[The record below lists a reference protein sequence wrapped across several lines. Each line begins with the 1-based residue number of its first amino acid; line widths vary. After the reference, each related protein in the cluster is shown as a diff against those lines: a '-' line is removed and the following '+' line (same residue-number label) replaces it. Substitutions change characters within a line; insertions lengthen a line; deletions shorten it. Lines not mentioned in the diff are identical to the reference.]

1 MPLTRFFQHPAFRD
15 YRFVLG
21 FFLLVTVVV
30 TIQHLLIAEIN
41 NYYIFKYSF
50 PHLIHG
56 QDLYALFPGEYY
68 DNYKY
73 GPVFAVFIAPAALLP
88 DWLGLHLWT
97 IANTLL
103 FFWAIYQMP
112 IADKYKV
119 FIYWAVF
126 LEFLTA
132 TQNVQAN
139 PALTAFIVLAFV
151 NFERK
156 NVFWAAFWIALGAFF
171 KVYGLIGA
179 AFFLLYPQKIKF
191 IGALL
196 FWSVVLF
203 LLPAILVPF
212 EQVVFLYKQWYA
224 ALVDK
229 VGYHTDASL
238 MRIIRTVIYAG
249 VPREAIMLAG
259 VAVFCLAYLRRAAC
273 KNRTFR
279 LLFLSSIL
287 IWMVIF
293 SPGAE
298 SATYIMAVTGVA
310 VWYAFS
316 ERKLWQTALLVFV
329 LLLTCMSPSDL
340 FPRYLRETYVFPYGL
355 KALPC
360 AIVWF
365 VVMHE
370 LLFRKFPDNA
380 SVLSEP
386 VPAGSVS
393 LAAPALG

>member
-1 MPLTRFFQHPAFRD
+1 MQMPAFLQHPVFRD
-15 YRFVLG
+15 YRFILG
-21 FFLLVTVVV
+21 FFLLVTVGV
-30 TIQHLLIAEIN
+30 TTQHLLIDEIN

-56 QDLYALFPGEYY
+56 QDLYALFPGEYH

-73 GPVFAVFIAPAALLP
+73 GPAFAVFIAPAALLP

-97 IANTLL
+97 VANTLL
-103 FFWAIYQMP
+103 FFWAIYRLP
-112 IADKYKV
+112 VADRFKV
-119 FIYWAVF
+119 FIFWAVF

-139 PALTAFIVLAFV
+139 PMLTAFIILAFV
-151 NFERK
+151 NFEKK
-156 NVFWAAFWIALGAFF
+156 NVFWAAFWIAMGAFF

-203 LLPAILVPF
+203 LLPAIFVPF

-229 VGYHTDASL
+229 VGYHIDASL

-259 VAVFCLAYLRRAAC
+259 VAVFCLAYLRRQAYR
-273 KNRTFR
+273 NFTFR

-298 SATYIMAVTGVA
+298 SATYVMAVTGVA

-316 ERKLWQTALLVFV
+316 ERRPWQTALFVFV

-370 LLFRKFPDNA
+370 LLFRKFPERDLLA
-380 SVLSEP
+380 PEALPPDAAQV
-386 VPAGSVS
+386 VS
-393 LAAPALG
+393 P